1 MGCIFCKDSLRSQD
15 FVLCE
20 GKTSFVMM
28 NRYPYCSG
36 HLLIAPFRH
45 VAQLQDLE
53 GEEKLELFNLAD
65 LSVRVLKEAL
75 QPAGFN
81 LGVNLGKVA
90 GAGVD
95 DHLHVHV
102 VPRWNGDTNFMTAV
116 GETRVL
122 SEDLNQMR
130 LKLFPLFC
138 QNISAGGLK

>member
-1 MGCIFCKDSLRSQD
+1 LGCIFCKDSLRSQD